1 MKITIVAPIQG
12 IIDTVNGMLAKKHF
26 AKIGEIEA
34 VPGDLESGVESACHA
49 VERGADVIIS
59 RGGTASLIARNLD
72 IPVVDIQ
79 VSAFDILRALK
90 QVGTVTGTVGVVFTR
105 RLLFECEKLGA
116 LIGLSVK
123 EIFLENELLEKEKI
137 LSAYQEGISTFIGDA
152 SSVRIL
158 RQHGFDAV
166 AIESSEDAIA
176 KAIIEAENL
185 VGVRK
190 KEQEKAELLRTI
202 INASTDGVIAIDK
215 EGRIGILNPVAEQ
228 VFQINSVSAIGQY
241 IGDVI
246 PSDKLRECL
255 TTDHYEQ
262 EGIKSFGDKLF
273 AIKRIPIKLD
283 GKVVGAVANI
293 EDVTQLQH
301 FEQIVRQK
309 LNKKGLVA
317 KFRIEQ
323 LVGKSSAI
331 TAVKERIYQY
341 ANADAKVLITGES
354 GTGKELVA
362 QSIHNLSGRKN
373 GPFVAVN
380 CAALPES
387 ILESELFGY
396 EEGAFTGAKKGG
408 KFGLFELAHKG
419 TLFLDEIGEL
429 PLSLQARLL
438 RVLQENEVMR
448 LGGDSVIPVDI
459 RVLSATNQDLA
470 KLVEKKEFRA
480 DLYYRL
486 DVLRIHVPAL
496 RERTEDIPDLVK
508 KIMSKNVS
516 RPSRSKITGI
526 TDKATAVLQK
536 CLWKGN
542 IRELENVIERLKL
555 IAKGPVIE
563 EVDVRQE
570 LMDYQHLAIEEKDN
584 DSLGDI
590 EKKKI
595 EQILLEEKYNYTQA
609 AKRLGI
615 SRTTLWRKVRE
626 QESAY

>member
-1 MKITIVAPIQG
+1 M
-12 IIDTVNGMLAKKHF
+12 
-26 AKIGEIEA
+26 
-34 VPGDLESGVESACHA
+34 
-49 VERGADVIIS
+49 
-59 RGGTASLIARNLD
+59 
-72 IPVVDIQ
+72 
-79 VSAFDILRALK
+79 
-90 QVGTVTGTVGVVFTR
+90 
-105 RLLFECEKLGA
+105 
-116 LIGLSVK
+116 
-123 EIFLENELLEKEKI
+123 
-137 LSAYQEGISTFIGDA
+137 
-152 SSVRIL
+152 
-158 RQHGFDAV
+158 
-166 AIESSEDAIA
+166 
-176 KAIIEAENL
+176 
-185 VGVRK
+185 
-190 KEQEKAELLRTI
+190 
-202 INASTDGVIAIDK
+202 
-215 EGRIGILNPVAEQ
+215 
-228 VFQINSVSAIGQY
+228 
-241 IGDVI
+241 
-246 PSDKLRECL
+246 
-255 TTDHYEQ
+255 
-262 EGIKSFGDKLF
+262 
-273 AIKRIPIKLD
+273 
-283 GKVVGAVANI
+283 
-293 EDVTQLQH
+293 
-301 FEQIVRQK
+301 
-309 LNKKGLVA
+309 
-317 KFRIEQ
+317 
-323 LVGKSSAI
+323 
-331 TAVKERIYQY
+331 AVKERIYQY

>member
-72 IPVVDIQ
+72 IPVVEIQ

-283 GKVVGAVANI
+283 GS
-293 EDVTQLQH
+293 E
-301 FEQIVRQK
+301 
-309 LNKKGLVA
+309 
-317 KFRIEQ
+317 
-323 LVGKSSAI
+323 
-331 TAVKERIYQY
+331 
-341 ANADAKVLITGES
+341 
-354 GTGKELVA
+354 GT
-362 QSIHNLSGRKN
+362 NLSI
-373 GPFVAVN
+373 
-380 CAALPES
+380 C
-387 ILESELFGY
+387 
-396 EEGAFTGAKKGG
+396 
-408 KFGLFELAHKG
+408 
-419 TLFLDEIGEL
+419 
-429 PLSLQARLL
+429 Q
-438 RVLQENEVMR
+438 
-448 LGGDSVIPVDI
+448 
-459 RVLSATNQDLA
+459 
-470 KLVEKKEFRA
+470 
-480 DLYYRL
+480 
-486 DVLRIHVPAL
+486 
-496 RERTEDIPDLVK
+496 
-508 KIMSKNVS
+508 
-516 RPSRSKITGI
+516 
-526 TDKATAVLQK
+526 
-536 CLWKGN
+536 C
-542 IRELENVIERLKL
+542 
-555 IAKGPVIE
+555 
-563 EVDVRQE
+563 
-570 LMDYQHLAIEEKDN
+570 
-584 DSLGDI
+584 
-590 EKKKI
+590 
-595 EQILLEEKYNYTQA
+595 
-609 AKRLGI
+609 
-615 SRTTLWRKVRE
+615 
-626 QESAY
+626 